1 MKLAVITDS
10 TSDLPASELA
20 ELGVHRV
27 PLYVHFRGEVLR
39 DWVDLTPSEI
49 VAGVAEGADVA
60 TTSQPTPEDFAEA
73 YREAAAHGAEEALV
87 ITLSADLSGTHQSAS
102 LAAREAPLPVTVFDS
117 RHASVGLAAMVKTA
131 ARLRDEGADA
141 ERIVRALEAQRATT
155 SVIFTVGTLEYL
167 QKGGRIGRAGALLG
181 SLLNIKPLLT
191 LEDGVVVP
199 AGRARGL
206 RAATRTMVERMRSL
220 RDAHPRGELVL
231 TFLQIGAVEEVDRL
245 RSALREADLEFRDEG
260 AYEVGAVITVHVG
273 PGTFAV
279 YGYVEDPAG

>member
-10 TSDLPASELA
+10 TSDLPAPELA
-20 ELGVHRV
+20 ELGVRRV

-39 DWVDLTPSEI
+39 DWVDITPSEI

-73 YREAAAHGAEEALV
+73 YREAAADGAEAALV

-102 LAAREAPLPVTVFDS
+102 LAAKEAPLPVTVFDS
-117 RHASVGLAAMVKTA
+117 RHASVGLAMMVKTA
-131 ARLRDEGADA
+131 ARLRDEGADV
-141 ERIVRALEAQRATT
+141 ERIKRVLEAQRASTNVT
-155 SVIFTVGTLEYL
+155 FTVGTLDYL
-167 QKGGRIGRAGALLG
+167 QKGGRIGRAGALVG

-206 RAATRTMVERMRSL
+206 RAAMRKMIQQVRDL
-220 RDAHPRGELVL
+220 RDAHPGGELVL
-231 TFLQIGAVEEVDRL
+231 SFLHIGAEDEVEQL
-245 RSALREADLEFRDEG
+245 RAALHEAGITYRDAG
-260 AYEVGAVITVHVG
+260 AYEVGAVIAVHVG
-273 PGTFAV
+273 PGTFAW
-279 YGYVEDPAG
+279 YGYVEDEPA